1 MTYTYSGI
9 SDYLELYKKR
19 VNLKSRCKQ
28 VNYKGIYFLYKDNVV
43 VYVGMSS
50 YSVFSRILE
59 HRKTKRFDSVYFI
72 EIPNGFVCENLLLG
86 EYVYINIF
94 NPKYNKIDKNYEYS
108 EYLNYFLDV

>member
-59 HRKTKRFDSVYFI
+59 HSKTKRFDSVYFI
-72 EIPNGFVCENLLLG
+72 DIPNGFVCENLLLG